1 MHERSL
7 VQGLLTQIGDVVRP
21 RDPRAVRGVQL
32 TIGEFAGIEP
42 ELLRWAF
49 EELAPA
55 VLSPDCQL
63 EMDIVPLRARCSA
76 CEHEFA
82 VDKFRFLCP
91 ACGGDTVKVI
101 AGEELVLTS
110 VTLEPA
116 PVAVVPSASEELR

>member
-7 VQGLLTQIGDVVRP
+7 VQGLLTQIGDAVRP
-21 RDPRAVRGVQL
+21 RDPRCVCVVQL

-42 ELLRWAF
+42 ELLQWAF
-49 EELAPA
+49 EELAPV
-55 VLSPDCQL
+55 VLSPACRLDWTV
-63 EMDIVPLRARCSA
+63 VPLRARCSD

-82 VDKFRFLCP
+82 VDRFRFRCP
-91 ACGGDTVKVI
+91 MCGCETVTVI

-116 PVAVVPSASEELR
+116 LVAVAAPHPEDLR